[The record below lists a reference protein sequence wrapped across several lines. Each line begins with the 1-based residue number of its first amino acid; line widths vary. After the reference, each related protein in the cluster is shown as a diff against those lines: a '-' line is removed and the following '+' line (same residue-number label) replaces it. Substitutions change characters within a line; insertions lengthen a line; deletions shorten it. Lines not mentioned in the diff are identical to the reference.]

1 MDKYIEI
8 IEEPKYNLMIKE
20 TICNWSVFQ
29 RQMYSY
35 DEKRR
40 LYYDIKPIY
49 KANYRKKCYNIRN
62 TLNKSVKLKEV
73 ESKSK
78 V

>member
-40 LYYDIKPIY
+40 LYYNIEPIY
-49 KANYRKKCYNIRN
+49 KANYRKKAYKKQKC
-62 TLNKSVKLKEV
+62 LK
-73 ESKSK
+73 
-78 V
+78 